1 MRIRRK
7 SQIYTGAR
15 VTCAAAL
22 AFFSCSA
29 LSGCLL
35 PGRTNSGDSLL
46 WPGSFALIV
55 VLSLLLWFLFR
66 TR

>member
-1 MRIRRK
+1 MHIRRK
-7 SQIYTGAR
+7 NPIYTGAR
-15 VTCAAAL
+15 ATSAATL
-22 AFFSCSA
+22 SFFSCSM

-55 VLSLLLWFLFR
+55 ILSLLLWFLFR